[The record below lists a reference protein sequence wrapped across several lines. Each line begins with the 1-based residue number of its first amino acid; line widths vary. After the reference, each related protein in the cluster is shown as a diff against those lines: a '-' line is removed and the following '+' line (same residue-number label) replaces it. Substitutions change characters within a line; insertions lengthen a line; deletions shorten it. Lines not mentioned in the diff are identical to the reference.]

1 MYDKIKK
8 DLTDAMK
15 SGDKF
20 KLDVI
25 RMLKASIMNEE
36 TSGGAKHEL
45 SDDDILALI
54 KREVKKRKSSIE
66 EYQKFNKTEAVEKLK
81 KEIDILNTYLPKEL
95 NDEELNKALDEVFNE
110 VKPESMKDMGKV
122 MKEMQAKYGSVIDAS
137 KVSKLVKE
145 RLSK

>member
-8 DLTDAMK
+8 DLTEAMK

-36 TSGGAKHEL
+36 TSGGEKHEL
-45 SDDDILALI
+45 SDEDILSLI

-66 EYQKFNKTEAVEKLK
+66 EYQKYNKTDAVNDLL
-81 KEIDILNTYLPKEL
+81 KEIDILSAYLPKEL
-95 NDEELNKALDEVFNE
+95 TDDELNKAIDGVFAE
-110 VKPESMKDMGKV
+110 VKPESMKDMGKI
-122 MKEMQAKYGSVIDAS
+122 MKEMQAKYGSVIDSS
-137 KVSKLVKE
+137 KVSKIVKD